1 MSAILL
7 EERVVAAL
15 TADLSSAELTALV
28 FETEAAIDAAVENA
42 NLERKKALDPVASP
56 DPKKA
61 RASMEDAQ
69 FFVGRLKTLLP
80 KLERKYFAKWEAE
93 KATRWCADCEV
104 VESEGAK
111 LAEELKR
118 YPTLAAQLADLM
130 CRLAAFEHKLSNLH
144 SRRPSSVKTQISSP
158 ELVARN
164 LKSFDR
170 EHPPLSKTLQLP
182 EFERSDRPLFPPPQ
196 RRDMSMLA
204 PVPYDPRYSADWAEA
219 NEDRAT
225 EAQAE
230 QERVA
235 AFYDNQARERERRE
249 KADEAAR

>member
-28 FETEAAIDAAVENA
+28 SETEAAIDAAVENA

-61 RASMEDAQ
+61 RASMQDAQ

-80 KLERKYFAKWEAE
+80 RLESRYYAKRQAE
-93 KATRWCADCEV
+93 NAAQWHADCSV
-104 VESEGAK
+104 VEDERDA

-118 YPTLAAQLADLM
+118 YPTIAAQLAELM
-130 CRLAAFEHKLSNLH
+130 CRLAAFENKLSELH
-144 SRRPSSVKTQISSP
+144 LRRPAGISRQIQSP
-158 ELVARN
+158 ELVARD
-164 LKSFDR
+164 LDSFSR
-170 EHPPLSKTLQLP
+170 GAPPLSKNLQLP
-182 EFERSDRPLFPPPQ
+182 EFGQIDRLLYPPP
-196 RRDMSMLA
+196 RRLDLSAFA
-204 PVPYDPRYSADWAEA
+204 PVPHDDRFSADWAETL
-219 NEDRAT
+219 EPRAA
-225 EAQAE
+225 EVEAE

-235 AFYDNQARERERRE
+235 AFYDNQARVRE
-249 KADEAAR
+249 KR